1 MKHVISTFFII
12 FFLTGIALGIWY
24 AGGLVLAII
33 LGVLGLSTIVL
44 VAFTLGSRWS
54 RKMIQEGARIAISS
68 GAVNDQHDAL
78 KTKALA
84 ELVGHAL
91 KQFKHNTP
99 PTGFPAMPS
108 LPPIPD
114 QPLMLTDYSEAN
126 FTIAGL
132 DDEDWSLS
140 DHENDQGSVS

>member
-1 MKHVISTFFII
+1 MKQVISTFIII
-12 FFLTGIALGIWY
+12 FILAGIALGVWY
-24 AGGLVLAII
+24 AGGMALAII
-33 LGVLGLSTIVL
+33 LGVLGLSAIIL

-54 RKMIQEGARIAISS
+54 HKMIQEGARIAISS

-91 KQFKHNTP
+91 KQFKHSAP

-114 QPLMLTDYSEAN
+114 HRLMLTDYSEAN

-132 DDEDWSLS
+132 EEEDWSLS
-140 DHENDQGSVS
+140 DRENDQTPNS

>member
-1 MKHVISTFFII
+1 MKHVISTFIII
-12 FFLTGIALGIWY
+12 FILTGIALGVWY
-24 AGGLVLAII
+24 AGGVVLAII
-33 LGVLGLSTIVL
+33 LGVLGLSAIML
-44 VAFTLGSRWS
+44 AAFTLGSRWS
-54 RKMIQEGARIAISS
+54 RKMIQEGAQIAISS

-91 KQFKHNTP
+91 KQFKHNAP
-99 PTGFPAMPS
+99 PAGFPAMPS

-114 QPLMLTDYSEAN
+114 HPLMLTDYSEAN

-132 DDEDWSLS
+132 DEEDWNLS
-140 DHENDQGSVS
+140 DQKNDQNSVS